1 MTITRQINI
10 SESEFPARA
19 SSSNHF
25 IRSWEANNV
34 TSIIYETRGRAKEY
48 CELAANLYRGC
59 DHCCTYCYA
68 PSATF
73 QKRESF
79 CKPLVRD
86 DVIKRL
92 EMDAVTLKNRGESRS
107 ILLSFTTDPYCHLD
121 VTEKLTREAIR
132 ILHENS
138 LKVSILTKGGSRS
151 ERDFDL
157 LSSKPLLSEYGA
169 TLVFTDESLR
179 SEIEPFAART
189 EERIESL
196 KKAHELGISTYVSL
210 EPVWTAEQSLELVDK
225 TYEFVDFFKVG
236 KLNYNRQQKNV
247 DWKQF
252 KHNIISKLNG
262 YNKNFYIK
270 KDLMDF

>member
-1 MTITRQINI
+1 MATTRQINI
-10 SESEFPARA
+10 SENIFPAGA
-19 SSSNHF
+19 SSPKRF
-25 IRSWEANNV
+25 IMSWEANDV

-73 QKRESF
+73 QKRENF
-79 CKPLVRD
+79 CKPSVRK
-86 DVIKRL
+86 DVLKKL
-92 EMDAVTLKNRGESRS
+92 EMDAITLKERGESRS

-132 ILHENS
+132 ILHEHN

-169 TLVFTDESLR
+169 TLVFTDENLR
-179 SEIEPFAART
+179 SEIEPFAAKT

-210 EPVWTAEQSLELVDK
+210 EPVWTAEQSLELVDM

-236 KLNYNRQQKNV
+236 KLNYNKQQKNV

-252 KHNIISKLNG
+252 RLDMICKLKE
-262 YNKNFYIK
+262 YNKHFYLK
-270 KDLMDF
+270 KDLTSF

>member
-1 MTITRQINI
+1 M
-10 SESEFPARA
+10 
-19 SSSNHF
+19 
-25 IRSWEANNV
+25 IRSWEANDV

-79 CKPLVRD
+79 CKPSARKDIL
-86 DVIKRL
+86 KKL
-92 EMDAVTLKNRGESRS
+92 EMDAITLKERGESRP
-107 ILLSFTTDPYCHLD
+107 ILLSFTTDPYNHLD
-121 VTEKLTREAIR
+121 VSEKLTRQAIK
-132 ILHENS
+132 ILHENN

-157 LSSKPLLSEYGA
+157 LSSKPLLSEYGV
-169 TLVFTDESLR
+169 TLVFTDENLR
-179 SEIEPFAART
+179 SEIEPFAAST
-189 EERIESL
+189 KERIEYL

-210 EPVWTAEQSLELVDK
+210 EPVWTAEQSLELVDM

-247 DWKQF
+247 DW
-252 KHNIISKLNG
+252 SKFRHDIMYKLKG
-262 YNKNFYIK
+262 YNKNFYVK
-270 KDLMDF
+270 KDLMGF

>member
-1 MTITRQINI
+1 MATTRQINI
-10 SESEFPARA
+10 SESIYPTGA
-19 SSSNHF
+19 SSLKRLV
-25 IRSWEANNV
+25 RSWEANDV
-34 TSIIYETRGRAKEY
+34 TYIIYETRGRAKEY

-73 QKRESF
+73 QKRENF
-79 CKPLVRD
+79 CKPSVRKD
-86 DVIKRL
+86 ALIKLR
-92 EMDAVTLKNRGESRS
+92 MDAVTLKNRGESRS
-107 ILLSFTTDPYCHLD
+107 ILLSFTTDPYNHLD
-121 VTEKLTREAIR
+121 VTEKLTREAIQ
-132 ILHENS
+132 ILHENN
-138 LKVSILTKGGSRS
+138 LKVNILTKGGRRS

-189 EERIESL
+189 QERIESL

-210 EPVWTAEQSLELVDK
+210 EPVWTAEQSLELVDM

-236 KLNYNRQQKNV
+236 KLN
-247 DWKQF
+247 
-252 KHNIISKLNG
+252 
-262 YNKNFYIK
+262 
-270 KDLMDF
+270 